1 MASVKWTLQVI
12 EVLATTTLLA
22 LAVNAVSPVGIA
34 VTRALTLRELD
45 ARYISAEETR
55 QRHEA
60 GQSLFL
66 DARRA
71 EHFARGHIA
80 GAQSLPA
87 DEFDQRFVEM
97 AAWLPREAEIVVY
110 CDGKSCGSSRQ
121 VADKLMALGYTRIGI
136 FRDGWAGWK
145 ERGWPIEN

>member
-1 MASVKWTLQVI
+1 MRAKTIAFQSLSI
-12 EVLATTTLLA
+12 LAVTTLLA
-22 LAVNAVSPVGIA
+22 LAVNAVSPVGLS

-45 ARYISAEETR
+45 ARYITAEETKT
-55 QRHEA
+55 RHEA

-71 EHFARGHIA
+71 ENFARGHIA
-80 GAQSLPA
+80 GAQNIPG

-97 AAWLPREAEIVVY
+97 ANWLPKETEVVVY

-121 VADKLMALGYTRIGI
+121 VADKLAPLGYTRITI

-145 ERGWPIEN
+145 ERAWPSER